1 MPTALSRC
9 CWTGAGL
16 RPGATRSVLP
26 PLPILGKAGP
36 VTVPLGNSPSLQHV
50 DIQNFSSSWSDG
62 MAFCAL
68 VHNFFPDAFD
78 YSQLTPQNRRHNFE
92 VAFSSAEYV
101 TLVLPQGL
109 WACPMLR
116 TALPPA
122 AWVQGHGQGSG
133 GAGHARGSAPLGIA
147 PFSHIVR
154 LGRSGLGCT
163 VMGRY
168 SPVCAEVVGMGLGL
182 LGTEHRSKRQG
193 RLCGAGHQPCTV
205 QYLGSWDWGCRCLLH
220 SCRGSNTVA
229 ASQVSSLPFCFWFS
243 WVPRDGSASS
253 WRAGS
258 QALSPSFCL
267 SSHPLLLPS
276 STLLASPRA
285 GPGGFRRGPIP
296 TCLAGGSQLVLSVAA
311 LAGSSQQLPR
321 CCSVEQSGAGG
332 RVPGSWRSY

>member
-1 MPTALSRC
+1 
-9 CWTGAGL
+9 
-16 RPGATRSVLP
+16 
-26 PLPILGKAGP
+26 
-36 VTVPLGNSPSLQHV
+36 
-50 DIQNFSSSWSDG
+50 

-147 PFSHIVR
+147 PFSHTVR
-154 LGRSGLGCT
+154 LGRSGLGCPE
-163 VMGRY
+163 MGRY

-243 WVPRDGSASS
+243 WVPRDGSAAS
-253 WRAGS
+253 WCSVWQHWPEA
-258 QALSPSFCL
+258 
-267 SSHPLLLPS
+267 PS
-276 STLLASPRA
+276 SSRGAVQWSNREQGVVCLGLGAPINRLFALIGTGAWTERA
-285 GPGGFRRGPIP
+285 IDLSGLEARWP
-296 TCLAGGSQLVLSVAA
+296 LVLPPPPALVSVF
-311 LAGSSQQLPR
+311 S
-321 CCSVEQSGAGG
+321 
-332 RVPGSWRSY
+332 